1 MTPACTSP
9 GRERTRARAGRGPAP
24 SPDVAPWVRGDWR
37 ARPLDEWGDRGGGA
51 GRGMRRAEGAGRGR
65 HRPAPLR
72 AVNSPHALRVE
83 EGSGT
88 CSGPRARRGC
98 GGPEVMEDPE
108 GVRSRLG
115 GRDIGVAEEKPRPPS
130 LTTQRLSTPEDPSW
144 RLGARCVKMA
154 RTELFGVRATLG
166 VHVLTRSVFPSL
178 HQHPVLTS
186 HFTLGHPASV

>member
-1 MTPACTSP
+1 MLWSP
-9 GRERTRARAGRGPAP
+9 GPERVWGPG
-24 SPDVAPWVRGDWR
+24 SDG
-37 ARPLDEWGDRGGGA
+37 
-51 GRGMRRAEGAGRGR
+51 
-65 HRPAPLR
+65 
-72 AVNSPHALRVE
+72 
-83 EGSGT
+83 GSGVGAVQT
-88 CSGPRARRGC
+88 
-98 GGPEVMEDPE
+98 
-108 GVRSRLG
+108 G